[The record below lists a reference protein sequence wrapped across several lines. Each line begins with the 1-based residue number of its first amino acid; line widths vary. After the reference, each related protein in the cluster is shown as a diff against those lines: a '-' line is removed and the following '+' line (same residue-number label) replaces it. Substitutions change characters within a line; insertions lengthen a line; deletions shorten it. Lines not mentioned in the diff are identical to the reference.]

1 MLVKFIYLYQ
11 NSIIIVK
18 VLTIL
23 LLGAI
28 FPVLIVTFQFSP
40 LDESFGDEEISQD
53 KDKMNIVYTIN
64 PKYQIHQQ
72 GIIRNGDG
80 QLVNVTENI
89 VTGAY
94 IPHKIP
100 DKLFENLM
108 GEIEMITIDGIMYE
122 KIEYETSAQHP
133 EIVLHLILCGSDADC
148 VVFNS
153 QHWWLPTE
161 ANDTLTAK
169 WTILREMT

>member
-80 QLVNVTENI
+80 QLVNLDFLNILSCENPR
-89 VTGAY
+89 GY
-94 IPHKIP
+94 
-100 DKLFENLM
+100 
-108 GEIEMITIDGIMYE
+108 GR
-122 KIEYETSAQHP
+122 S
-133 EIVLHLILCGSDADC
+133 
-148 VVFNS
+148 
-153 QHWWLPTE
+153 
-161 ANDTLTAK
+161 TA
-169 WTILREMT
+169 